1 MSPPPLYLLVGSCLT
16 IKGLSDVKLANNN
29 EGARTRIFMRVISCG
44 NSVGADNRSLMALIE
59 IAIGYLMVHDIGLLV
74 YH

>member
-1 MSPPPLYLLVGSCLT
+1 M
-16 IKGLSDVKLANNN
+16 KLANNK
-29 EGARTRIFMRVISCG
+29 EGARTRISMRVISCG
-44 NSVGADNRSLMALIE
+44 NSGRADSWSLIVLIK